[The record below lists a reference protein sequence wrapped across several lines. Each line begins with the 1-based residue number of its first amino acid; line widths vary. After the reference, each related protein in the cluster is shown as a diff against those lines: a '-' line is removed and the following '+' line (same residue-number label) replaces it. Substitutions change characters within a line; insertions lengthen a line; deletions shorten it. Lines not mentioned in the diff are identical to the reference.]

1 MIILSNKTSTFY
13 IGCNG
18 VKLEQKKERHW
29 LLSQESTRHLG
40 QLFRQYNSV
49 RVSRIKLTKITN
61 HAKKVFLVNR
71 CSHMP
76 RIVSVPLSLEQRER
90 LIFLAKHAKHWRER
104 QRAQTILWLSEGKS
118 VAEVATLQ
126 ERIPETIRL
135 QRRRWELYEFESI
148 KEGHRSG
155 RPNTLISDYQA
166 KILDWV
172 NTSPLNAEQIR
183 VKLHEEYEVSVSVE
197 TIRKFLRDSGMVF
210 KRTRHS
216 LKKKRSDCI

>member
-1 MIILSNKTSTFY
+1 M
-13 IGCNG
+13 
-18 VKLEQKKERHW
+18 
-29 LLSQESTRHLG
+29 
-40 QLFRQYNSV
+40 
-49 RVSRIKLTKITN
+49 
-61 HAKKVFLVNR
+61 
-71 CSHMP
+71 
-76 RIVSVPLSLEQRER
+76 
-90 LIFLAKHAKHWRER
+90 
-104 QRAQTILWLSEGKS
+104 
-118 VAEVATLQ
+118 
-126 ERIPETIRL
+126 L

-210 KRTRHS
+210 KRTCHS

>member
-1 MIILSNKTSTFY
+1 
-13 IGCNG
+13 
-18 VKLEQKKERHW
+18 
-29 LLSQESTRHLG
+29 
-40 QLFRQYNSV
+40 
-49 RVSRIKLTKITN
+49 
-61 HAKKVFLVNR
+61 
-71 CSHMP
+71 MP

-197 TIRKFLRDSGMVF
+197 TIRKFLRDSDMVF

-216 LKKKRSDCI
+216 LKKKEIRLHLNKQHSRLKNYESKRHVVKLY

>member
-1 MIILSNKTSTFY
+1 
-13 IGCNG
+13 
-18 VKLEQKKERHW
+18 
-29 LLSQESTRHLG
+29 
-40 QLFRQYNSV
+40 
-49 RVSRIKLTKITN
+49 
-61 HAKKVFLVNR
+61 
-71 CSHMP
+71 MP

-90 LIFLAKHAKHWRER
+90 LIFWPSMQNIGVR

-166 KILDWV
+166 KILIGSIQV
-172 NTSPLNAEQIR
+172 HSMQNKSESNYMKNTKCPCLL
-183 VKLHEEYEVSVSVE
+183 KPFVSF
-197 TIRKFLRDSGMVF
+197 T
-210 KRTRHS
+210 
-216 LKKKRSDCI
+216 

>member
-1 MIILSNKTSTFY
+1 MGVPASACFKILM
-13 IGCNG
+13 
-18 VKLEQKKERHW
+18 
-29 LLSQESTRHLG
+29 
-40 QLFRQYNSV
+40 
-49 RVSRIKLTKITN
+49 IKLSEYLD
-61 HAKKVFLVNR
+61 VFIENLLKSRLFDFLLLNSIIFR
-71 CSHMP
+71 EDYP

>member
-1 MIILSNKTSTFY
+1 
-13 IGCNG
+13 
-18 VKLEQKKERHW
+18 
-29 LLSQESTRHLG
+29 
-40 QLFRQYNSV
+40 
-49 RVSRIKLTKITN
+49 
-61 HAKKVFLVNR
+61 
-71 CSHMP
+71 MP

-90 LIFLAKHAKHWRER
+90 LIFLSKHAKHWRER

-166 KILDWV
+166 KILDCV

>member
-1 MIILSNKTSTFY
+1 
-13 IGCNG
+13 
-18 VKLEQKKERHW
+18 
-29 LLSQESTRHLG
+29 
-40 QLFRQYNSV
+40 
-49 RVSRIKLTKITN
+49 
-61 HAKKVFLVNR
+61 
-71 CSHMP
+71 MP

-135 QRRRWELYEFESI
+135 QRRRCELYEFESI

-197 TIRKFLRDSGMVF
+197 TIRKFLRDSDMVF